1 MIKIPNRLIPK
12 VEAIITFFPLTYK
25 LLSSRNVQFE
35 KQKTSDSDDGTTIIT
50 SNKLFPQIPSWQL
63 FNIQDE
69 IETLK
74 RVAAR
79 LPDQSPDTLLAIH
92 LAEQIMYWVSIG
104 SPPEQVWSFCKLF
117 SETLY
122 STQPVL
128 SSKSD
133 YSFPYSVTEET
144 PF

>member
-1 MIKIPNRLIPK
+1 MIKIPNRLIPR
-12 VEAIITFFPLTYK
+12 VEAIITFFPVTYK
-25 LLSSRNVQFE
+25 LLASRSEQFE
-35 KQKTSDSDDGTTIIT
+35 KQQTSDSDEGTTIIT
-50 SNKLFPQIPSWQL
+50 SNKLFPRIPSWQL
-63 FNIQDE
+63 SNIQDE

-74 RVAAR
+74 RVATR
-79 LPDQSPDTLLAIH
+79 LPDQSTDTLLAIH

-117 SETLY
+117 SETL
-122 STQPVL
+122 SSIQPVL